1 MVKKDLSH
9 KKTPKRNRTET
20 LSTWLLPAFEPVCP
34 VNPALPCVS
43 VQVKGQIVDSGL
55 LHVMICT

>member
-9 KKTPKRNRTET
+9 KKNPKRNRTET
-20 LSTWLLPAFEPVCP
+20 FSTWL
-34 VNPALPCVS
+34 LPCVS

-55 LHVMICT
+55 LHVMICTLTAI